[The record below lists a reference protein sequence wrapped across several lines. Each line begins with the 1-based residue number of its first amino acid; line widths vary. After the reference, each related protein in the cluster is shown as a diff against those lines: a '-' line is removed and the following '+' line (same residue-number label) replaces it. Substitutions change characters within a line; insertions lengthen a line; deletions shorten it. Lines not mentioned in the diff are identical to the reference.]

1 MTLPEPPANATRQ
14 ELRKAL
20 IQLRMELHRQEA
32 RQETLLALQPLQDV
46 RRLGQRLKPVF
57 GQRSAPLWGA
67 GAAIGL
73 GLLLAHR
80 RQWQPWLELASRCA
94 PLLLTLLQRAS
105 ADKPAEGN
113 ENSKNSENG

>member
-1 MTLPEPPANATRQ
+1 MTLPEPPANASRQ

-57 GQRSAPLWGA
+57 GEHDAPLWGA
-67 GAAIGL
+67 GAALGL
-73 GLLLAHR
+73 GLLLAR
-80 RQWQPWLELASRCA
+80 RSKWQSWLDLASSCA

-105 ADKPAEGN
+105 ADKPDERSTN
-113 ENSKNSENG
+113 D

>member
-1 MTLPEPPANATRQ
+1 MTLPEPPANASRQ

-57 GQRSAPLWGA
+57 GERSAPLWGA
-67 GAAIGL
+67 GVAIGL
-73 GLLLAHR
+73 GLLFAR
-80 RQWQPWLELASRCA
+80 RSKWQPWLDLASRCA

-105 ADKPAEGN
+105 ADKPDDSA
-113 ENSKNSENG
+113 ENG